1 MHLTFL
7 ELQVTSSRCLPNRAS
22 MVLFGWKKNHNCCP
36 EDNLILASLDLNNM
50 HTGHCP
56 FVGMWFQNIIMV

>member
-1 MHLTFL
+1 MSAKQGLDGAL
-7 ELQVTSSRCLPNRAS
+7 WVE
-22 MVLFGWKKNHNCCP
+22 KNHNCCP